1 MSRTAR
7 VLALGV
13 VLTLVG
19 LVGLAATAGD
29 PAASRTLVRYVF
41 IPAYIAGA
49 FSLIAAGGMW
59 LRSYMKRR

>member
-1 MSRTAR
+1 MRR

-13 VLTLVG
+13 GLTLVG
-19 LVGLAATAGD
+19 LVGLAVTAGN

-49 FSLIAAGGMW
+49 LCLIWAGAMW
-59 LRSYMKRR
+59 LRSFMTRR